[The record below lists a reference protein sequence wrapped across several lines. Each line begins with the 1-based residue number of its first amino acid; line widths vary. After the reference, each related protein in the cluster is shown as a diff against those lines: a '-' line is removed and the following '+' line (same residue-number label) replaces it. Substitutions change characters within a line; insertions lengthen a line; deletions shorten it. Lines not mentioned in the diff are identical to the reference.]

1 MIIKYCCQVHR
12 DPTFYSL
19 GFNGHQNDSL
29 LQFMTFISSQ
39 ITFKNEQ
46 SGEFQ
51 FYYVTYKVS
60 AAGIIDTIKLT
71 APVRQ
76 SVSHTIPLYN
86 PLSVSVTLNTQ
97 LQNSTEIS
105 LLPTFTVPA
114 NSEGLFSFE
123 YMPLKAGRSDAKI
136 IFNSADLGQYIYEV
150 GNTQFVYYTF

>member
-1 MIIKYCCQVHR
+1 M
-12 DPTFYSL
+12 
-19 GFNGHQNDSL
+19 
-29 LQFMTFISSQ
+29 
-39 ITFKNEQ
+39 
-46 SGEFQ
+46 
-51 FYYVTYKVS
+51 
-60 AAGIIDTIKLT
+60 IDTIKLT

-76 SVSHTIPLYN
+76 SVSHTIPLFN

-136 IFNSADLGQYIYEV
+136 VFNSIDLGQYIYEV
-150 GNTQFVYYTF
+150 CTILDLLYY

>member
-1 MIIKYCCQVHR
+1 MEYL
-12 DPTFYSL
+12 P
-19 GFNGHQNDSL
+19 
-29 LQFMTFISSQ
+29 Q

-51 FYYVTYKVS
+51 FYFVTYKVS
-60 AAGIIDTIKLT
+60 TAGVIDTIKLT

-114 NSEGLFSFE
+114 SSEGLFSFE

-136 IFNSADLGQYIYEV
+136 VFNSIDLGQYIYEV
-150 GNTQFVYYTF
+150 IPFLVKFYECYSSILIVIVNKNLTK